1 MSAEKNGKK
10 KPILRIVSLALVI
23 TLLCSVVATQF
34 DEISRFVSVIA
45 EDDPLSRIYS
55 ILQQGISEPQTY
67 DDYYQLA
74 SIAIGKGEY
83 DQALQHLEKC
93 AELADEGDTAK
104 LSDLSLKKASLY
116 MLMQDYDSALPALE
130 SALSLDPKSSQ
141 ALLLRAQIELDREE
155 FLPAA
160 RDMES
165 YLELVPEDTSLR
177 ATLAQVYEQL
187 GRFVDASECYE
198 AIYALN
204 PTDAIYRL
212 NALRCLF
219 LAGNYEEALAG
230 FDLYLGD
237 AGEPTSVQPTEVGEE
252 VPVETESGNA
262 EQENETE
269 ATEPESAEP
278 ETAEPVADP
287 LKATAYFL
295 RAACKTQLTRYA
307 EAVLDFESAIVYGYD
322 QALCLEQLVTNHYA
336 QEDFEAALEAGERLL
351 ALNSASIALDTLYQ
365 RMGVAAMSLE
375 RYEEA
380 VDYLTKSI
388 EANPELIGNAY
399 YRGVSLLALERQAEA
414 IPDFTRSI
422 EQGYLV
428 QFCYYNRGVC
438 EVQLLDYESALD
450 DMEMTLTSGDEQSLK
465 DAATNILWQ
474 LAQYYENQKLQQN
487 QGIEAEQIIE

>member
-1 MSAEKNGKK
+1 MSAERNGKK
-10 KPILRIVSLALVI
+10 KPILRIISLALVI
-23 TLLCSVVATQF
+23 TLLCSVVATRF

-55 ILQQGISEPQTY
+55 ILQGEISEPKTY

-83 DQALQHLEKC
+83 EQALEHLEKC
-93 AELADEGDTAK
+93 AELAEEGDTAA
-104 LSDLSLKKASLY
+104 LTDLSLKKASLY

-130 SALSLDPKSSQ
+130 SALSLDPASSQ

-165 YLELVPEDTSLR
+165 YLELVPEDVSLR

-198 AIYALN
+198 AIYALR
-204 PTDAIYRL
+204 PEDPSYRL

-219 LAGNYEEALAG
+219 LAGSYEEALAG
-230 FDLYLGD
+230 FDAFLGD
-237 AGEPTSVQPTEVGEE
+237 STEQTPVQSTEVGEE
-252 VPVETESGNA
+252 LPA
-262 EQENETE
+262 
-269 ATEPESAEP
+269 ATEPADAEASEAP
-278 ETAEPVADP
+278 GAAAPAKDS

-295 RAACKTQLTRYA
+295 RAACKTQLTRYE
-307 EAVLDFESAIVYGYD
+307 EAAADFESAILYGYD
-322 QALCLEQLVTNHYA
+322 EAMCLEQLVTNHYA
-336 QEDFEAALEAGERLL
+336 EENFEAALEAGERLL
-351 ALNSASIALDTLYQ
+351 ALNSASTALDTLYQ

-380 VDYLTKSI
+380 VGYLTKSI

-399 YRGVSLLALERQAEA
+399 YRGVSLLALERQQEA
-414 IPDFTRSI
+414 IEDFTRSI

-438 EVQLLDYESALD
+438 HVQLLDYESALD

>member
-10 KPILRIVSLALVI
+10 KPVLRIVSLVLVI

-55 ILQQGISEPQTY
+55 LLQQGISEPQTY

-83 DQALQHLEKC
+83 EQALEHLEKC
-93 AELADEGDTAK
+93 VGLAEEGDTAA

-116 MLMQDYDSALPALE
+116 MLMKDYDSALPALE
-130 SALSLDPKSSQ
+130 SALSLDPASSQ
-141 ALLLRAQIELDREE
+141 ALLLRAQIELDRGE

-160 RDMES
+160 RDMER
-165 YLELVPEDTSLR
+165 YLELAPEDSALR

-187 GRFVDASECYE
+187 GRFVDAAGCYE
-198 AIYALN
+198 AIYARN
-204 PTDAIYRL
+204 PNDASYRL

-237 AGEPTSVQPTEVGEE
+237 STEPTSVQPTEVGEE
-252 VPVETESGNA
+252 IPVETESGNA
-262 EQENETE
+262 ERG
-269 ATEPESAEP
+269 AEP
-278 ETAEPVADP
+278 EVAEPVKDP
-287 LKATAYFL
+287 LKATAHFL
-295 RAACKTQLTRYA
+295 RAACKTQLGRYA
-307 EAVLDFESAIVYGYD
+307 EAVLDFESAIVYGHD
-322 QALCLEQLVTNHYA
+322 AAQCLEQLVTSHYA
-336 QEDFEAALEAGERLL
+336 QENFETAIEAGERLL
-351 ALNSASIALDTLYQ
+351 ALDNASTALDTLYQ
-365 RMGVAAMSLE
+365 RLGVAAMSLE
-375 RYEEA
+375 RYGEA

-388 EANPELIGNAY
+388 EANPDLIGNAY
-399 YRGVSLLALERQAEA
+399 YRGVSLLALERQQEA

-438 EVQLLDYESALD
+438 HVQLLDYASALD
-450 DMEMTLTSGDEQSLK
+450 DMEKTLTSGDEQSLK

-487 QGIEAEQIIE
+487 QGIEAEQITE